1 MNIYNTLSNRLEE
14 FKPIEKNKVRMYVC
28 GPTVYNYIHIGNARP
43 VVFFD
48 VVRRYFLYLG
58 YDVKFASNLTDVND
72 KIYLQTLKEN
82 IDELAIA
89 KKYSDAFLEDAQNL
103 NSLPADVVPRVTEYI
118 EKIVKYVEQLI
129 EKGFAYESD
138 GDVYF
143 RVTKLKEY
151 GKLSGQKIDDL
162 ISGARVELNEKKE
175 NPLDFM
181 LWKHNTEGNTYDAPF
196 GDGRPG
202 WHTECSAMIDDIF
215 AGEVDIHGGG
225 SDLRFPHHENEL
237 AQTKAL
243 HGRNLARIWM
253 HNGRLDLNDDKMSK
267 SLGNTILVRDL
278 LKEYDANAYR
288 LLLLSTYYRSPINYT
303 TELMDY
309 FKNEYEKVLRAKKQL
324 FLDLDLNDAF
334 SDDVFDEASITEL
347 EKAMN
352 DDFNT
357 PNVITG
363 LQSLVKRI
371 NVSLRGKDNKDILV
385 SLYNSLETYLYVLGL
400 KIDLERMESSDK
412 ELYLLW
418 QGARKNK
425 EFDKADEYRKEL
437 VQKGII

>member
-89 KKYSDAFLEDAQNL
+89 KKYSDAFLEDVQNL

-181 LWKHNTEGNTYDAPF
+181 LWKHNTEGITYDAPF

-278 LKEYDANAYR
+278 LKEYDSNAYR

-324 FLDLDLNDAF
+324 FLDLDLDDAF

-418 QGARKNK
+418 QSARKNK